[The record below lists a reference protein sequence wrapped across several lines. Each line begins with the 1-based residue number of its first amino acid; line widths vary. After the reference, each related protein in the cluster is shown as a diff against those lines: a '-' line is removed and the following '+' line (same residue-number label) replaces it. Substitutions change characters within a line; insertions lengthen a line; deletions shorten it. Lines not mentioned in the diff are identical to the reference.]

1 MTRRAGA
8 VLIGLIA
15 GLLAVVPGTVPAWAG
30 SLARTAPAQPGP
42 PTGLMATAVSD
53 SEIDLTW
60 TPPSGDPAPIGYDV
74 FVTTTQGQEGDS
86 PVNGDQLVTDTAYPV
101 QNLTFC
107 TTYYFQVAAVDSD
120 YLVGTYS
127 EEVPASTCPTPSG
140 SSGGGSSSS
149 LAAPTGL
156 KANAVSSSEIDLTWT
171 PPSDDA
177 RADYNVFDSI
187 TQGQEQTNPAVNG
200 QAIQDTSY
208 QVTGLN
214 SCQTYYFE
222 VDSADS
228 GGNNIASSE
237 EESAETFCPTPLPAA
252 AVATAASS
260 GSSGGQSGDLL
271 VLIFLA
277 AGAGALLLWWRRRR
291 RRRRRRAQQDAPD
304 LQTAPASSVH
314 AVAHTGP
321 TSVVVIRPTGTD
333 PTLTVRVESHKA
345 PSITTIEEVPPR

>member
-15 GLLAVVPGTVPAWAG
+15 VLLAVVPGTVPAWAG
-30 SLARTAPAQPGP
+30 SLARTMPAQPGP
-42 PTGLMATAVSD
+42 PTGLTATVAS
-53 SEIDLTW
+53 SSKIDLSW
-60 TPPSGDPAPIGYDV
+60 TPPSGDPPATGYNVWYGTGQGTEDTQANSDPIQGTMYDV
-74 FVTTTQGQEGDS
+74 TGLASCQ
-86 PVNGDQLVTDTAYPV
+86 
-101 QNLTFC
+101 
-107 TTYYFQVAAVDSD
+107 TYYFVVDAVDADGNVSSD
-120 YLVGTYS
+120 S
-127 EEVPASTCPTPSG
+127 MEVPASTCPTPTG

-187 TQGQEQTNPAVNG
+187 TQGQEQATPAVNG

-237 EESAETFCPTPLPAA
+237 EESAKTFCPTPLPAA
-252 AVATAASS
+252 AVATAAPSDSS
-260 GSSGGQSGDLL
+260 TGSGGTNLL
-271 VLIFLA
+271 PIFIA
-277 AGAGALLLWWRRRR
+277 VGVGALLLWWWRRK
-291 RRRRRRAQQDAPD
+291 RRRRRRAAP
-304 LQTAPASSVH
+304 QTAPGSSVH
-314 AVAHTGP
+314 AVARAGP
-321 TSVVVIRPTGTD
+321 PGVVVIRPTGTD
-333 PTLTVRVESHKA
+333 PTLTVRIESHKA